1 MNDDWNPSLEDETVV
16 RPHLQDWK
24 PCAKARD
31 APKPDELHD
40 PDADR
45 DDEKWVAEN
54 LMSDNS
60 SSLSCAGCFTP
71 VCYNSQ
77 KHDRY
82 EQYRAL
88 EAYQCTVDKT
98 TILTQDDNTFHP
110 VRCKVCNAEVA
121 VFDKDDVY
129 HFFNVIPSS
138 SVLT

>member
-45 DDEKWVAEN
+45 DDEK
-54 LMSDNS
+54 
-60 SSLSCAGCFTP
+60 
-71 VCYNSQ
+71 
-77 KHDRY
+77 
-82 EQYRAL
+82 YRAL